1 MFYSMLWAE
10 DNQSSPF
17 KAGVISVKNM
27 SKGVLYLTLG
37 TDTKR
42 TDLDT
47 SDLGIFEKNLEQM
60 VIEIYHPEIPF
71 KEAD

>member
-1 MFYSMLWAE
+1 
-10 DNQSSPF
+10 
-17 KAGVISVKNM
+17 M
-27 SKGVLYLTLG
+27 SRGVLYLTLG

-47 SDLGIFEKNLEQM
+47 SDLDIFEKNLEQM